1 MHRARLALIALVL
14 GHGIGVAQ
22 SLTAS
27 FEEQVRQQ
35 MRKLDTWGLRRLL
48 QEEQQ
53 IDKVQKERARLST
66 SPREL
71 TELASDEDSEVR
83 FFVAV
88 NRNTPIEVVQ
98 VLATDPEA
106 QVRSGVAIALNYEP
120 LGPRSEEGIIEGLAL
135 SLTSDPQVLV
145 RLKLAENRELPGA
158 AYEALAGDP
167 DLLVRLRIAQNPQSS
182 STALAH
188 LAQDS
193 VEAVLVSALGHRNM
207 PVEWL
212 EKSVDQPLPPV
223 RLAIAQN
230 INTPVGVLERLAADP
245 APEVRR
251 AVARHANTTLA
262 ILDHMRAD
270 QDLEVL
276 LALVAHPRAD
286 RKLLT
291 KLARDDRDAGV
302 RLAAQKRLVPL
313 LRQEIREDLM
323 ERWRTQ

>member
-1 MHRARLALIALVL
+1 MRCWRLILIAFLSFPQL
-14 GHGIGVAQ
+14 GVAQ
-22 SLTAS
+22 SLAAS
-27 FEEQVRQQ
+27 FEEQVRLQI
-35 MRKLDTWGLRRLL
+35 RKLDALGLRRLL

-53 IDKVQKERARLST
+53 IDKVQRERAKLST

-71 TELASDEDSEVR
+71 TELAGDEDSEVR

-88 NRNTPIEVVQ
+88 NRNTPLEVVQ
-98 VLATDPEA
+98 TLAADPEG
-106 QVRSGVAIALNYEP
+106 QVRTGVAIALNQRP
-120 LGPRSEEGIIEGLAL
+120 LGPVADAATIEALAL
-135 SLTSDPQVLV
+135 NLAADPQVLV
-145 RLKLAENRELPGA
+145 RLKLAENRELPPA
-158 AYEALAGDP
+158 AYEVMAGDP
-167 DLLVRLRIAQNPQSS
+167 DQLVRLRIAQNPQSP
-182 STALAH
+182 STALAQ

-193 VEAVLVSALGHRNM
+193 VEVVLEKAFAHRNM
-207 PVEWL
+207 PREQIEAAV
-212 EKSVDQPLPPV
+212 SQPFAKV

-230 INTPVGVLERLAADP
+230 INTPIGVLEQLMGDQ

-251 AVARHANTTLA
+251 AVARHPNTTLA
-262 ILDHMRAD
+262 LLDRMRAD

-276 LALVAHPRAD
+276 QALVAHPRAD